1 MFKGVAGGA
10 AAGFLLPSLFGGAG
24 GANDTPLGQVVG
36 VLPLLLIGGGALYAV
51 QMLKRS

>member
-1 MFKGVAGGA
+1 MLKGAAGGA
-10 AAGFLLPSLFGGAG
+10 AAGFFLPSLFGRAG

-36 VLPLLLIGGGALYAV
+36 LLPLLLIGGGALYAV